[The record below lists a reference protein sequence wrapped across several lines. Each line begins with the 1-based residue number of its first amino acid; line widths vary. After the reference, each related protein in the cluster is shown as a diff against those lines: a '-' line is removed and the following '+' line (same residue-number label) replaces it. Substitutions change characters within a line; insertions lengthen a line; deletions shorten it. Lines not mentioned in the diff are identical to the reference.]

1 MSSGTRAVR
10 LAARPSVD
18 SITLLGDHWST
29 ALLAVTL
36 FGARTFSEVR
46 TGLGRISS
54 ATLSERLHLFVA
66 HGLMEPESGDGQ
78 RRKLYR
84 LTPKSR
90 DFFPVFAAVNDW
102 SLRFADDSGLH
113 FTHAGCGATLR
124 PQFVCNVCGQPMCE
138 STTHFE
144 MAAGA
149 PLVVAQP

>member
-1 MSSGTRAVR
+1 M
-10 LAARPSVD
+10 
-18 SITLLGDHWST
+18 
-29 ALLAVTL
+29 
-36 FGARTFSEVR
+36 
-46 TGLGRISS
+46 
-54 ATLSERLHLFVA
+54 
-66 HGLMEPESGDGQ
+66 
-78 RRKLYR
+78 
-84 LTPKSR
+84 
-90 DFFPVFAAVNDW
+90 FAAVNDW